1 MCEMDGLVFINV
13 LDVSGKWYIINLV
26 EFKLLNRSDFRIE
39 KFAVFF
45 LNGNFRLNIN
55 NLLFFVNGIFVSKF
69 WFFLKFIL
77 KG

>member
-26 EFKLLNRSDFRIE
+26 EFKLLNRLDFRIE

-55 NLLFFVNGIFVSKF
+55 NLLLFVNGIFVSKF
-69 WFFLKFIL
+69 
-77 KG
+77 

>member
-13 LDVSGKWYIINLV
+13 LDVLGKWYIINLV

-39 KFAVFF
+39 KFVVFF

-69 WFFLKFIL
+69 
-77 KG
+77 

>member
-39 KFAVFF
+39 KFVVFF

-69 WFFLKFIL
+69 
-77 KG
+77 

>member
-55 NLLFFVNGIFVSKF
+55 NLLLFVNGIFVSKF
-69 WFFLKFIL
+69 
-77 KG
+77 

>member
-55 NLLFFVNGIFVSKF
+55 NLLLFVNGIFVSKF

>member
-45 LNGNFRLNIN
+45 LNGNFRFNIN
-55 NLLFFVNGIFVSKF
+55 NLLLFVNGIFVSKF
-69 WFFLKFIL
+69 
-77 KG
+77 

>member
-26 EFKLLNRSDFRIE
+26 EFKSLNRSDFRIE

-55 NLLFFVNGIFVSKF
+55 NLLLFVNGIFVSKF
-69 WFFLKFIL
+69 
-77 KG
+77 

>member
-55 NLLFFVNGIFVSKF
+55 NLLLFVNGIFVSKF
-69 WFFLKFIL
+69 WFFLKLF
-77 KG
+77 

>member
-26 EFKLLNRSDFRIE
+26 EFKLLNRLDFRIE
-39 KFAVFF
+39 KFVVFF

-55 NLLFFVNGIFVSKF
+55 NLLLFVNGIFVSKF
-69 WFFLKFIL
+69 
-77 KG
+77 

>member
-1 MCEMDGLVFINV
+1 MCEIDGLVFINV

-55 NLLFFVNGIFVSKF
+55 NLLLFVNGIFVSKF
-69 WFFLKFIL
+69 
-77 KG
+77 

>member
-39 KFAVFF
+39 KFVVFF

-55 NLLFFVNGIFVSKF
+55 NLLLFVNGIFVSKF
-69 WFFLKFIL
+69 
-77 KG
+77 

>member
-26 EFKLLNRSDFRIE
+26 EFKSLNRSDYRIE
-39 KFAVFF
+39 KFVVFF

-55 NLLFFVNGIFVSKF
+55 NLLLFVNGIFVSKF
-69 WFFLKFIL
+69 
-77 KG
+77 